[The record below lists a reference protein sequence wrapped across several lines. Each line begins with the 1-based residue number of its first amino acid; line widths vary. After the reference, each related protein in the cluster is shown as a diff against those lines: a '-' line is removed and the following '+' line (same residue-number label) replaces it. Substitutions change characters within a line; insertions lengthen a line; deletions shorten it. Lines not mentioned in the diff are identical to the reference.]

1 MIRKTVFG
9 FGVAMTAL
17 LIGTVLWFW
26 AHDMLGDHSQ
36 SVALQKAVQP
46 YMTPRRA
53 SFSLVDHTGQMVTEK
68 TYKGRMLLVY
78 FGYTEC
84 ADVCPYDLAAVSGA
98 LGQLSEAM
106 AAKMQPIFV
115 TIDPDIDTPE
125 LLGRYRKL
133 FHPSL
138 AALTGTKAQVTA
150 AARAFGASTEKEPP
164 TPFSPHNHAANLF
177 LVNPTGDFL
186 RVIRTPTTSD
196 EVATILRLYM

>member
-36 SVALQKAVQP
+36 SVALQKVVQP

-53 SFSLVDHTGQMVTEK
+53 SFSLVDHTGQVVTEK

-84 ADVCPYDLAAVSGA
+84 TDVCPYDLAAVSGA
-98 LGQLSEAM
+98 LDQLSEAM

-164 TPFSPHNHAANLF
+164 TPFSPHDHAANLF

>member
-53 SFSLVDHTGQMVTEK
+53 SFSLVDHTGQVVTEK

-84 ADVCPYDLAAVSGA
+84 TDVCPYDLAAVSGA
-98 LGQLSEAM
+98 LDQLSEAM

-164 TPFSPHNHAANLF
+164 TPFSPHDHAANLF

>member
-98 LGQLSEAM
+98 LDQLSEAL

-164 TPFSPHNHAANLF
+164 TPFSPHDHAANLF

>member
-98 LGQLSEAM
+98 LDQLSEAL

-196 EVATILRLYM
+196 EVATILRLYL

>member
-36 SVALQKAVQP
+36 SVALQKVVQP

-53 SFSLVDHTGQMVTEK
+53 SFSLVDHTGQVVTEK

-84 ADVCPYDLAAVSGA
+84 TDVCPYDLTAVSGA
-98 LGQLSEAM
+98 LDQLSEAM

-164 TPFSPHNHAANLF
+164 TPFSPHDHAANLF

-186 RVIRTPTTSD
+186 RVIRTPTTPD
-196 EVATILRLYM
+196 EVVSILRLYM

>member
-53 SFSLVDHTGQMVTEK
+53 SFSLIDHTGQMVTEK

-98 LGQLSEAM
+98 LDQLSKAL

>member
-98 LGQLSEAM
+98 LDQLSKAL

>member
-98 LGQLSEAM
+98 LDQLSEAL

>member
-36 SVALQKAVQP
+36 SVALQKALQP

-53 SFSLVDHTGQMVTEK
+53 SFSLIDHTGKMVTEK

-98 LGQLSEAM
+98 LDQLSEAL

>member
-26 AHDMLGDHSQ
+26 AHDILGDHSQ

-98 LGQLSEAM
+98 LDQLSEAL

-164 TPFSPHNHAANLF
+164 TPFSPHDHAANLF

>member
-1 MIRKTVFG
+1 MIRKIVFG

-17 LIGTVLWFW
+17 LIGTVVWFW

-98 LGQLSEAM
+98 LDQLSEAL